1 MRGFVTREIGDVTGD
16 GVDRVHTDD
25 GEAHRPDLLCD
36 TEPIEAC
43 HRGGSEGDPTLV
55 IRKLGGGFVDLDST
69 ADLGKRECSTRTS
82 DSTPNH

>member
-1 MRGFVTREIGDVTGD
+1 MSVTAIVGGRIVP
-16 GVDRVHTDD
+16 V
-25 GEAHRPDLLCD
+25 D